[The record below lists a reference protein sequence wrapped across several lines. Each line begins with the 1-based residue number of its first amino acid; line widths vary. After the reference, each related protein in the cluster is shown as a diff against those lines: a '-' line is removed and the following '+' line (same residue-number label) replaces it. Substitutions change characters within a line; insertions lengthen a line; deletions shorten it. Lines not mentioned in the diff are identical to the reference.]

1 MFISVIIT
9 AYNRKNLISEALNS
23 ALNQT
28 LEMDRYEVIVVT
40 NFKDEILTQLHDD
53 MKIKHLYLK
62 DGTVGTFILEG
73 LKISTGDIITF
84 LDDDDLY
91 YSKRLETI
99 YKMFSNYPNTNYY
112 KSNITKVDALGKVF
126 LDKKKQKCYG
136 GLYPRKKLIRSG
148 NIQKL
153 QLNLSSTTVRK
164 KVFDPFIHILPE
176 MSGASDIW
184 VYYMGMA
191 YGGLMYLD
199 CTSLTY
205 YRIHNYQITG
215 INNRVNHFL
224 EGYISTFELEKAIA
238 DKEIKND
245 LRKTRFRML
254 VLSLSRG
261 HRASLKQLLRG
272 FVFYFKHLTF
282 NIRDFK
288 VLVYSMFVI
297 TCNIAFRRSAYS
309 IISRVTIWM
318 NSFGF
323 I

>member
-1 MFISVIIT
+1 
-9 AYNRKNLISEALNS
+9 
-23 ALNQT
+23 
-28 LEMDRYEVIVVT
+28 
-40 NFKDEILTQLHDD
+40 
-53 MKIKHLYLK
+53 
-62 DGTVGTFILEG
+62 
-73 LKISTGDIITF
+73 
-84 LDDDDLY
+84 
-91 YSKRLETI
+91 
-99 YKMFSNYPNTNYY
+99 
-112 KSNITKVDALGKVF
+112 
-126 LDKKKQKCYG
+126 
-136 GLYPRKKLIRSG
+136 
-148 NIQKL
+148 
-153 QLNLSSTTVRK
+153 
-164 KVFDPFIHILPE
+164 
-176 MSGASDIW
+176 
-184 VYYMGMA
+184 
-191 YGGLMYLD
+191 MYLD